1 MLEKL
6 LSPITTALDFFL
18 ELWNLVLTVFNFVPP
33 ILGILIWA
41 AIIIFVIDFALDF
54 VS

>member
-6 LSPITTALDFFL
+6 LSPITTALDFFF

-33 ILGILIWA
+33 TLGILIWT
-41 AIIIFVIDFALDF
+41 AIAIFVIDFALDF